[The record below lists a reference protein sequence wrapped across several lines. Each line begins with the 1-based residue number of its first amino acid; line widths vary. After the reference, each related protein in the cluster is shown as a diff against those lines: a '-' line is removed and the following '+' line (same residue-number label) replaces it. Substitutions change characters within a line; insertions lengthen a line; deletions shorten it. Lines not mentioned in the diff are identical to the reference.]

1 MWNIYG
7 SKSDYMRAPRL
18 EAHRQWIRYQAEQQ
32 YEQEKQKQ
40 IEQQQREEINRGR

>member
-7 SKSDYMRAPRL
+7 SKSDYMAAPRL
-18 EAHRQWIRYQAEQQ
+18 EAHRQWLRHQAEQQ

-40 IEQQQREEINRGR
+40 IEQQQREEWEKNK